1 MACNCD
7 PMTELEKIKIGYD
20 VMKNSYKLQV
30 EKLKETIEELEF
42 SLGGMTCDRDKHEE
56 EADKLYE
63 ENEELK
69 EENSSMNVVKWAN
82 DFRDLKEE
90 NKKLQEYLDKSR
102 EVSNRL
108 IAENNTT
115 MPSQSALYRENKKLK
130 EELRDLKLSLID

>member
-1 MACNCD
+1 
-7 PMTELEKIKIGYD
+7 
-20 VMKNSYKLQV
+20 
-30 EKLKETIEELEF
+30 
-42 SLGGMTCDRDKHEE
+42 
-56 EADKLYE
+56 
-63 ENEELK
+63 
-69 EENSSMNVVKWAN
+69 MNVVKWAN